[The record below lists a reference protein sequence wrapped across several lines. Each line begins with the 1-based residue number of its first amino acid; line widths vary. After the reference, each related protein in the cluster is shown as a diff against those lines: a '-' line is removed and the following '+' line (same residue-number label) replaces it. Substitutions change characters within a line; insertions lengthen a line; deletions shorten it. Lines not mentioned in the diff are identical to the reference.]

1 MNLIAALVSSMFIAV
16 LFSHP
21 TACGQTTGDQP
32 TLRQLAGDR
41 LLIGGAVSAFDLD
54 NPKLAELI
62 ASQFNCL
69 TAGNEFKPDS
79 LQHQPGKFTFEKA
92 DKIAEFARQH
102 DMKMVGHNLLWHSQT
117 PAWLF
122 ADENKKP
129 LPREKALENLKTH
142 IDTVVK
148 HFSGKVIG
156 WDVVNEAISDNPGE
170 YLRDTPAHKAIGDD
184 YLVKAF
190 QFAQAADPNVQLYY
204 NDYNIEMPYKR
215 EKALRLIKD
224 LKAAGC
230 RVDAVGIQGHWLL
243 TMPDPKVIDEAMSQF
258 AALGVKVMITELDV
272 DVLPRRAAGA
282 DVNAR
287 EQGRTEDPYKA
298 GLPDDVQQKLAQR
311 YADLFKVFV
320 KHRDNGELTRISF
333 WGIYDGN
340 SWLNDFPVRG
350 RTNYPMLWDR
360 QLQPKP
366 ALKAV
371 IDVLQS
377 HSAS

>member
-1 MNLIAALVSSMFIAV
+1 
-16 LFSHP
+16 
-21 TACGQTTGDQP
+21 
-32 TLRQLAGDR
+32 
-41 LLIGGAVSAFDLD
+41 
-54 NPKLAELI
+54 
-62 ASQFNCL
+62 
-69 TAGNEFKPDS
+69 
-79 LQHQPGKFTFEKA
+79 
-92 DKIAEFARQH
+92 
-102 DMKMVGHNLLWHSQT
+102 
-117 PAWLF
+117 
-122 ADENKKP
+122 
-129 LPREKALENLKTH
+129 
-142 IDTVVK
+142 
-148 HFSGKVIG
+148 
-156 WDVVNEAISDNPGE
+156 
-170 YLRDTPAHKAIGDD
+170 
-184 YLVKAF
+184 
-190 QFAQAADPNVQLYY
+190 
-204 NDYNIEMPYKR
+204 
-215 EKALRLIKD
+215 
-224 LKAAGC
+224 
-230 RVDAVGIQGHWLL
+230 
-243 TMPDPKVIDEAMSQF
+243 MPDPKVIDEAMSQF